1 MKTKSIFYI
10 YGEPTTTISFK
21 VPESKRKE
29 IMEDI
34 RENVLSK
41 YENPKRMG
49 VEVEKQQDNNDIVS
63 MNPLKREFSAESIIA
78 DIKTTGSADVVGDY
92 LDVTVDNKPPKW
104 AKKHKTVINKVK
116 TEEKFERIGSLP
128 LGTELVEGFGSKG
141 AIRKDEN
148 GNYYTKRTYNG
159 KLEILKHKDYVSALL
174 YCEENFK

>member
-41 YENPKRMG
+41 YENPARIDIEVKKR
-49 VEVEKQQDNNDIVS
+49 KNSNDIASVKPAEKKS
-63 MNPLKREFSAESIIA
+63 TASGDDLKEQAPAIS
-78 DIKTTGSADVVGDY
+78 
-92 LDVTVDNKPPKW
+92 
-104 AKKHKTVINKVK
+104 
-116 TEEKFERIGSLP
+116 FERIASLP

-159 KLEILKHKDYVSALL
+159 KLEILKHNDYDCAVVYAN
-174 YCEENFK
+174 ENFK